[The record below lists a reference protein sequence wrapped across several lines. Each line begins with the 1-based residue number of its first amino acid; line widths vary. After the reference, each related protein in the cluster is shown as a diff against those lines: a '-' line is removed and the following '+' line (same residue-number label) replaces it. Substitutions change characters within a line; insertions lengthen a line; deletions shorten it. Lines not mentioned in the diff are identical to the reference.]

1 MSNNNNNGNGLTFW
15 GVVGAVLMA
24 LIVFSEF

>member
-1 MSNNNNNGNGLTFW
+1 MSNNNNGNGLTFW
-15 GVVGAVLMA
+15 GVVGAVLLA